1 MDSLDCSFVISF
13 VLLYF
18 CHVMVYKIYSF
29 YYVWQILL
37 DDVKV
42 SEQMLDLVIYLL
54 IVLGGY
60 EQVSI

>member
-1 MDSLDCSFVISF
+1 
-13 VLLYF
+13 
-18 CHVMVYKIYSF
+18 MVYEIYSF

-60 EQVSI
+60 NKQVSIYSCF